1 MSRLSISSW
10 SVHRL
15 MKTSLWTAWDAEKA
29 TQMTHVESR
38 SSGLSLLELPKSIS
52 ERGIRILEVC
62 HFHFE
67 AVDDSY
73 IGQLKQA
80 FEDSGVAFHTLL
92 IDYGDLSSP
101 DAVQA
106 ASDEAFIQ
114 GWIDIA
120 AEAGAA
126 AVRVVAGEQQAG
138 DEEAIVRSAA
148 ALRRLYAYGQ
158 ERGVRVVTENFRELT
173 ETVASWQSVME
184 HAGSEIT
191 TIVDFGNMM
200 PEEKEQ
206 AIRYGAP
213 MAYAIHAKPEYFDGG
228 AIDEA
233 ELMRNLA
240 IADELGCTAPIS
252 VIFDQ
257 EGDVWEG
264 IERIAAIVNKGR

>member
-10 SVHRL
+10 STHRL
-15 MKTSLWTAWDAEKA
+15 LKTSLWTAWDARKA
-29 TQMTHVESR
+29 TQITHVESR
-38 SSGLSLLELPKSIS
+38 DSGLTLLELPKAVAQ
-52 ERGIRILEVC
+52 RGIRVLEAC
-62 HFHFE
+62 HFHFASDDE
-67 AVDDSY
+67 AY
-73 IGQLKQA
+73 AKELRHA
-80 FEDSGVAFHTLL
+80 FEDAGVAFHTLL

-101 DAVQA
+101 DGVRA
-106 ASDEAFIQ
+106 ASDEAFIRK
-114 GWIDIA
+114 WIDVA
-120 AEAGAA
+120 AHAGAA

-138 DEEAIVRSAA
+138 DEEAIIRSAA

-191 TIVDFGNMM
+191 AIVDFGNMK

-213 MAYAIHAKPEYFDGG
+213 MAYAIHAKPEYSSDGV
-228 AIDEA
+228 IDEA
-233 ELMRNLA
+233 ELTRNLA

-264 IERIAAIVNKGR
+264 IEQIAAIVAKGR